1 MLNGLLG
8 KVYNSY
14 EKMVN
19 FSRHIETIKTNPV
32 EIRNS
37 KSEINILL
45 GLITE

>member
-1 MLNGLLG
+1 MLNGRLG

-19 FSRHIETIKTNPV
+19 FNKHIETIKTNPV